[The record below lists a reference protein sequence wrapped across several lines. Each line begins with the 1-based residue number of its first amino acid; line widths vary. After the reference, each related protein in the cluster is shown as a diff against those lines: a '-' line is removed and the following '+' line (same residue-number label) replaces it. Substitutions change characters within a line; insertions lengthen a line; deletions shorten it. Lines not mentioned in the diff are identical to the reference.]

1 MRLMPRQSE
10 QEPTSPPEPTRA
22 RSRRAVVD
30 AKGPAM
36 TVLAITAAIFLARYM
51 QDVLIPFVL
60 AGLVFYALDPLVD
73 LLQRLRI
80 PRLIGAGFAV
90 VLVVAM
96 TVGLIY
102 SLRGQALEVV
112 EELPAAARKL
122 QDIWAGDG
130 AAEPSA
136 IEKVQDAARK
146 LEATAAAAAGAPP
159 TPRGVGRVQIEEPLF
174 RASAYLRW
182 GSIGMLTLLGQA
194 ALILLLTYFLLVN
207 DDALKRKLV
216 ESIGPTLSRKKITVA
231 ILNDISAQIER
242 FLLMQI
248 FLSVVVTIATGFALS
263 WLGLRHAW
271 LWGLAAGIF
280 NSIPYMGPLI
290 VSVGLGVVGFV
301 EFGTAAGAATVAAV
315 AFVITTIEGYW
326 LTPALMGK
334 AAQINRVAIFAGL
347 LFWSWLWGMPGML
360 LAVPMMMVA
369 KAVCDRIEDLQPIGT
384 MLGE

>member
-1 MRLMPRQSE
+1 MPRQSE

-22 RSRRAVVD
+22 RPRRAVVD
-30 AKGPAM
+30 AKGPAV

-51 QDVLIPFVL
+51 QEVLIPFVL
-60 AGLVFYALDPLVD
+60 AALVFYALDPLVD

-80 PRLIGAGFAV
+80 PRFVGAGFAL

-102 SLRGQALEVV
+102 TLRGQALDVV

-122 QDIWAGDG
+122 QDIWAAGDG
-130 AAEPSA
+130 TDEPSA
-136 IEKVQDAARK
+136 IEKVQDAARE
-146 LEATAAAAAGAPP
+146 LEETAAAAAGAPP

-174 RASAYLRW
+174 PASAYLRW
-182 GSIGMLTLLGQA
+182 GSVGMITLLGQA

-242 FLLMQI
+242 FLLIQI
-248 FLSVVVTIATGFALS
+248 FVSVVVTVATGFALS
-263 WLGLRHAW
+263 WMGLRHAW

-290 VSVGLGVVGFV
+290 VSVGLGVIGFV
-301 EFGTAAGAATVAAV
+301 QFGTAAEAASVAAV
-315 AFVITTIEGYW
+315 AFVITSIEGYW

-347 LFWSWLWGMPGML
+347 LFWSWLWGVPGML

-369 KAVCDRIEDLQPIGT
+369 KAVCDRIEELQPIGT

>member
-1 MRLMPRQSE
+1 
-10 QEPTSPPEPTRA
+10 
-22 RSRRAVVD
+22 
-30 AKGPAM
+30 M

-51 QDVLIPFVL
+51 QEVLIPFVL

-96 TVGLIY
+96 TVGLVY

-130 AAEPSA
+130 ADEPSA
-136 IEKVQDAARK
+136 IEKVQDAARE
-146 LEATAAAAAGAPP
+146 LEETAAAAAGAPS
-159 TPRGVGRVQIEEPLF
+159 TPRGVDRVQIEEPLF

-194 ALILLLTYFLLVN
+194 ALVLLLTYFLLVN

-242 FLLMQI
+242 FLLIQI
-248 FLSVVVTIATGFALS
+248 FLSVVVSIATGLALS

-301 EFGTAAGAATVAAV
+301 QFGTGAGAATVAAV

-369 KAVCDRIEDLQPIGT
+369 KAVCDRIEELQPIGT